1 MKYIITESQFNE
13 FIYRFIDKILGGL
26 EEMTTKSHPTM
37 KFFVNS
43 DKQYLFHYN
52 IDSETVV
59 LRNRSITEHIYNYLE
74 NMFGIDPN
82 QSHRIFKQWFFD
94 NYGIKV
100 HKIY

>member
-26 EEMTTKSHPTM
+26 VEITIKSHPTM

-59 LRNRSITEHIYNYLE
+59 LRNRSITKRH
-74 NMFGIDPN
+74 
-82 QSHRIFKQWFFD
+82 
-94 NYGIKV
+94 V
-100 HKIY
+100 